1 MSGRSGLRRA
11 VLSGGSEVDGAR
23 GFRSPAIPT
32 FRRDT
37 LAFPCCGVFARL
49 QLAVAR
55 RHLSAHGVLT
65 RYSRYSWGT
74 HRHSWGTR
82 RCPRP
87 AGGSLFPPV
96 AYLRAREARFP
107 GQKLPVPAA
116 FANSIVWDR
125 FLSLCAIL
133 SSNPKFVANR
143 QAEDRACPLGWPA
156 AIALLKSGGFQ
167 HRPLRSKVS
176 RNVCPRS
183 PDGMPEQSAAAT
195 RDSLL

>member
-1 MSGRSGLRRA
+1 
-11 VLSGGSEVDGAR
+11 
-23 GFRSPAIPT
+23 
-32 FRRDT
+32 
-37 LAFPCCGVFARL
+37 
-49 QLAVAR
+49 VAR

-65 RYSRYSWGT
+65 RYSRYLWGT

-125 FLSLCAIL
+125 FLSLCAVL
-133 SSNPKFVANR
+133 SSNPKFVASR

-167 HRPLRSKVS
+167 YRPLRSKVS
-176 RNVCPRS
+176 RNVPDPPMECPSSRPLRRVIPYCS
-183 PDGMPEQSAAAT
+183 GKARAPSVCLLAAVLGGYVLRTRILVFFAAAQVAHT
-195 RDSLL
+195 RILPSQVHRPS